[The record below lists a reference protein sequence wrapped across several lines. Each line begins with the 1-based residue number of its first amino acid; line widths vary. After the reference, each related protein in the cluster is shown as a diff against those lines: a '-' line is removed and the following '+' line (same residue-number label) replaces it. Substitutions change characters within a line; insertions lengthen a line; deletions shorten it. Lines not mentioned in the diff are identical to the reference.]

1 MRVVAV
7 VLTSTFHDFLSPFFS
22 GFLLGTLVVSGSC
35 MCVCVCVCVFRA
47 LPPHMGHGLS
57 NCDPN
62 CIIILVGEL
71 VTLASV
77 VIGQKHFSCVHGDKC
92 FDNQLSFHSL
102 QEFYFIFNNFSF
114 VLESVI
120 HNYFSYK
127 KNFKQH
133 F

>member
-35 MCVCVCVCVFRA
+35 MCVHVCVILKTNRA

-77 VIGQKHFSCVHGDKC
+77 VIGQKHFSWYGDKC
-92 FDNQLSFHSL
+92 FDTQLSFHSL
-102 QEFYFIFNNFSF
+102 Q
-114 VLESVI
+114 
-120 HNYFSYK
+120 
-127 KNFKQH
+127 
-133 F
+133 